1 MESMEALRALLRPK
15 LVRAKKLW
23 AKPVLAVITLLRI
36 MAVIKDRREASKR
49 KRLTA
54 LFVGASVIG
63 WARYTLRCRTLGRCR
78 TLELPSPCYKPLT
91 DEALGLSTASEDAS
105 EDPARRRQVA
115 KRSRRTRIVEST
127 GAEDEP
133 PTKRVRINEPAT
145 MEEMRQTVLDLVNTE
160 DEVTR
165 HIYGLLKLY
174 PVFRPFIDLRVS
186 AERPTALHDVKSE
199 AAQLQQQLQAMSSVT
214 RPAQPLTT
222 AAQVSDGQKKE
233 TIWALMEKHPILVS
247 SLYTTVLPWKL
258 VTPDQS
264 SSGPGTS
271 QAMAHNPVSEIF

>member
-1 MESMEALRALLRPK
+1 MEAALRALLRPK
-15 LVRAKKLW
+15 LIRAKKLW

-36 MAVIKDRREASKR
+36 MAVIKDQREASKR

-63 WARYTLRCRTLGRCR
+63 WARHTLRCRTLGRCR

-105 EDPARRRQVA
+105 EDPARRRQVV

-133 PTKRVRINEPAT
+133 PSKRVRINEPTT

-174 PVFRPFIDLRVS
+174 PVFRPFINLRVS
-186 AERPTALHDVKSE
+186 AERPTALHDAKSRSRAATAAAASHVERHQTCTTPHNGSTSFGWPKERNNMGIDGETSDPGVQPVHNRTALE
-199 AAQLQQQLQAMSSVT
+199 ADNSGPELQQT
-214 RPAQPLTT
+214 RH
-222 AAQVSDGQKKE
+222 VSGYG
-233 TIWALMEKHPILVS
+233 P
-247 SLYTTVLPWKL
+247 
-258 VTPDQS
+258 QS
-264 SSGPGTS
+264 R
-271 QAMAHNPVSEIF
+271 